1 MPYKH
6 TMVPM
11 TKEHLEP
18 ATELFI
24 GNYKHEQEES
34 PLLPSRVITE
44 PEWIYHALETRLVNP
59 GVAVVEH
66 NQLLAYMVT
75 GSRFPWKG
83 QQAVLVPEYCHGAVD
98 DQKPELYQR
107 MYMHLSQEWV
117 NHHIHLQM
125 IGHFAHDTILQ
136 ETLYQLGFGAV
147 LAERLRDCS
156 AINQSQEMVIQ
167 EEKDISKLL
176 NIQIEHNDYYSKAPI
191 FILKPTSPHDVL
203 DELEDHAGQ
212 GDVFFVYYEQ
222 DEPCAYMIV
231 GNSTIDGEGFLL
243 QNTNTAQIKSAYA
256 RPGIRSKGIGKALL
270 QRAIEWSQA
279 HGYERIFVEHE
290 TANFSGSIFWQKHFS
305 PYIYFSMRYIDNT
318 I

>member
-1 MPYKH
+1 M
-6 TMVPM
+6 
-11 TKEHLEP
+11 
-18 ATELFI
+18 
-24 GNYKHEQEES
+24 
-34 PLLPSRVITE
+34 ITGA
-44 PEWIYHALETRLVNP
+44 H
-59 GVAVVEH
+59 
-66 NQLLAYMVT
+66 
-75 GSRFPWKG
+75 FPWKG
-83 QQAVLVPEYCHGAVD
+83 QQAVLVPEYCHGAVKQ
-98 DQKPELYQR
+98 QKRELYQR
-107 MYMHLSQEWV
+107 MYMQLSQEWV

-136 ETLYQLGFGAV
+136 ETLYQLGFGAI

-156 AINQSQEMVIQ
+156 ALPLNQQHEESIR
-167 EEKDISKLL
+167 EEKDVNRLL
-176 NIQIEHNDYYSKAPI
+176 NIQIEHNAYYSRAPI
-191 FILKPTSPHDVL
+191 FIIKPTGSREVL

-279 HGYERIFVEHE
+279 HGHERIFVEHE
-290 TANFSGSIFWQKHFS
+290 TANFSGSIFWQKHFN
-305 PYIYFSMRYIDNT
+305 PYLYFSMRYIDNT

>member
-1 MPYKH
+1 MQHQY
-6 TMVPM
+6 TFVPM
-11 TKEHLEP
+11 TREYLGP
-18 ATELFI
+18 ATDLFI
-24 GNYKHEQEES
+24 ENYRHEQEES
-34 PLLPSRVITE
+34 PLLPSRVIAE
-44 PEWIYHALETRLVNP
+44 PEWIYHALEARLVNP
-59 GVAVVEH
+59 SVAVFGQ
-66 NQLLAYMVT
+66 NRLLAYMVT
-75 GSRFPWKG
+75 GAQFPWKG
-83 QQAVLVPEYCHGAVD
+83 QQAALVPEYCHGALE
-98 DQKPELYQR
+98 QEKQELYQR

-125 IGHFAHDTILQ
+125 IGYFAHDTILQ
-136 ETLYQLGFGAV
+136 ETLYQLGFGAI

-156 AINQSQEMVIQ
+156 ALNQRYEMKIQ

-176 NIQIEHNDYYSKAPI
+176 NIQIEHNAYYSKAPI
-191 FILKPTSPHDVL
+191 FILKPTSAHEVL
-203 DELEDHAGQ
+203 DELGTHVRQ

-231 GNSTIDGEGFLL
+231 GNSAIDGEGFLL

-256 RPGIRSKGIGKALL
+256 RPGIRSKGVGKALL

-279 HGYERIFVEHE
+279 QGYERIFVEHE
-290 TANFSGSIFWQKHFS
+290 TANFSGSIFWQRHFN